1 MLGFSEIS
9 IPHDREF
16 GDRFIRFV
24 SIFGTQFQIGGH
36 IFSEIGYILLEH
48 KTFLPVVV
56 VPVFDHYV
64 APRFSHQNRFGIKS
78 QAAVIVAA
86 RSLGSVLTFVVIV

>member
-36 IFSEIGYILLEH
+36 IFSEIGDILLEH

-64 APRFSHQNRFGIKS
+64 APRF
-78 QAAVIVAA
+78 
-86 RSLGSVLTFVVIV
+86 